1 MHNVQF
7 VGDYFVLTTTVTDTS
22 GLDDDQIIAKANEH
36 LKQYY
41 GWDVASVSN
50 DIGVDHGDYM
60 FIDGDTERV
69 DAYGDP
75 VDHVYGIVRC
85 GECDKPTDEDSRCDD
100 CGECRNCAN
109 SEMVYNEDRDEYL
122 CEKCADRKNS
132 K

>member
-1 MHNVQF
+1 MSLSNYPPGMSS
-7 VGDYFVLTTTVTDTS
+7 GD
-22 GLDDDQIIAKANEH
+22 
-36 LKQYY
+36 
-41 GWDVASVSN
+41 W
-50 DIGVDHGDYM
+50 
-60 FIDGDTERV
+60 
-69 DAYGDP
+69 
-75 VDHVYGIVRC
+75 DHVYGIVRC